1 MREMGATRG
10 SHEPRVKDDHCHRG
24 ADVSAVR
31 GSLLRRGAI
40 GVALG
45 VATLASALIASP
57 ASAASTTLVF
67 TNGAS
72 GGDGAYS
79 VTVPYA
85 TPPSYAVAVSDTAD
99 PSATIALSVSSGSA
113 GCSLASSAGAVVDY
127 ATAGSCVI
135 TATDG
140 GADKDQGQGR
150 GDGNQ
155 STQTSTLTLTVT
167 ALPQTITFTSS
178 PPTAPVVGSTYTVSA
193 TGGSSGNAVA
203 FSVDPSSTSGCA
215 IAGDTVTFDP
225 PAGTC
230 TIDANQA
237 GSGAYAP
244 AATAQQTVTSAL
256 AAQTITFTNPNPDS
270 IVLGSTPTY
279 QIDGSA
285 SGGGSLTYATTSS
298 TCTVSASGSISD
310 LKTGACVVQVNAA
323 ATPFDAAAA
332 SATFTLDV
340 LAPPVSPPPSPPPVV
355 APVTTP
361 VVTTVPTLPP
371 IVIPVSPAPAPKPKP
386 KPAPRP
392 VPKPKPTPRPAPTR
406 SIVIKPF
413 AQGSYTLTKPL
424 MAQVWRLATLIKR
437 LRYRSV
443 SLAGYTDNVFTPAM
457 DAVLIHER
465 AVAVLHRLWRDLTR
479 LRDAQVR
486 LSIAPGTSIELVSL
500 NTTAARRALNRRVV
514 ATLTAG

>member
-1 MREMGATRG
+1 M
-10 SHEPRVKDDHCHRG
+10 
-24 ADVSAVR
+24 SAVR

-193 TGGSSGNAVA
+193 TGGSSGNAVT

-215 IAGDTVTFDP
+215 IAGNTVTFNP

-237 GSGAYAP
+237 GSSAYAP

-298 TCTVSASGSISD
+298 TCTVSASGTISD

-386 KPAPRP
+386 KP
-392 VPKPKPTPRPAPTR
+392 KPAPRPAPTR

-413 AQGSYTLTKPL
+413 AQGSYTLTKSL
-424 MAQVWRLATLIKR
+424 MAQVWRPATLIKR

-465 AVAVLHRLWRDLTR
+465 AVAVLHRLSRDLTR
-479 LRDAQVR
+479 LRDAHVR